1 MWENHII
8 GQAKTMSSLV
18 NSIES
23 DTLSH
28 ALIIEGPSGYGGLPV
43 ALAVAQNL
51 LCSADGQ
58 KPCGACKSCQQV
70 DNLIHPDLHFAFP
83 VVGKESGKRMNITS
97 KDFVSNWR
105 SAILDN
111 PYITY
116 NEWIRLIAKNTSNGD
131 INVKECNEIIQQLNM
146 QAFSGDKKVQI
157 IWIADRLG
165 SNGNKLLKLIEEPP
179 EGTFI
184 ILICDDLSTILQTV
198 TSRCRTIRLPRI
210 EEQDISSALV
220 KYQSL
225 DEDLAQQIAYIC
237 DGDFNLALEYAQ
249 LDQSN
254 LMDLCIE
261 WLELCHAFDL
271 LRLRQWSTEFSK
283 HNMEEQ
289 KAILNYSL
297 KVLQSVLY
305 HQIMGPEGIRLS
317 ASDKTRLLR
326 SSSVL
331 NLSHEDIDEIS
342 KKISRMIMLIERYVT
357 SRMVMFEASMSIGRI
372 FKKSLKQS
380 A

>member
-261 WLELCHAFDL
+261 WLELCQAFDL

-317 ASDKTRLLR
+317 ASDKARLLR

>member
-105 SAILDN
+105 SATLDN

-261 WLELCHAFDL
+261 WLELCQAFDL

-317 ASDKTRLLR
+317 ASDKARLLR